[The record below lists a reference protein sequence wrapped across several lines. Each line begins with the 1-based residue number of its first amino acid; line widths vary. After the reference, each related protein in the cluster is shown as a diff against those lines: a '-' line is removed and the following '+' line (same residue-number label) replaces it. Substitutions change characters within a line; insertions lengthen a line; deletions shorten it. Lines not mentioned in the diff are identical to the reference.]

1 MTRGEFDTAKGII
14 NSIDFLEK
22 IDDVLTNGED
32 VRFRITY
39 FNKNNDGLRELDMSY
54 LDKDSAEAIK
64 KAISQVIE
72 NRLKVYET
80 RLEEL

>member
-22 IDDVLTNGED
+22 IDDALTNGED
-32 VRFRITY
+32 VRFKITY
-39 FNKNNDGLRELDMSY
+39 FNKDNDGLRELDISY

>member
-1 MTRGEFDTAKGII
+1 M
-14 NSIDFLEK
+14 
-22 IDDVLTNGED
+22 
-32 VRFRITY
+32 RFRITY
-39 FNKNNDGLRELDMSY
+39 FKKDNDGLRELDMSY

>member
-1 MTRGEFDTAKGII
+1 MTRGEFDAAKGII

-32 VRFRITY
+32 VRFKITY
-39 FNKNNDGLRELDMSY
+39 FNKDNDGLRELDISY
-54 LDKDSAEAIK
+54 LDKDSVEAIK

>member
-1 MTRGEFDTAKGII
+1 MTRGEFETAKGII

-22 IDDVLTNGED
+22 IDDALTNGED
-32 VRFRITY
+32 VRFKITY
-39 FNKNNDGLRELDMSY
+39 FNKDNDGLRELDMSY

>member
-1 MTRGEFDTAKGII
+1 MTRGEFDVAKGII
-14 NSIDFLEK
+14 NAIDFLEK

-32 VRFRITY
+32 VRFKLTY
-39 FNKNNDGLRELDMSY
+39 FNKDNDGLRELDLSY
-54 LDKDSAEAIK
+54 LDKDSSDALK
-64 KAISQVIE
+64 KAMSQVIE